1 MFIKY
6 VEVKFMITK
15 VQSNEWINEIKLLWS
30 WGVKN
35 LDKLKRNMPQ
45 FIYVSSTA
53 LTTKPD
59 RDIKK
64 NIEQYPLWI

>member
-64 NIEQYPLWI
+64 NIFV